1 MRFAAEARMSID
13 NKVLENKQF
22 IWEMLKSGK
31 WTKEHLLSLKF
42 KANDQSWNVALS
54 AAQKWASS
62 NVIQKSMKN
71 NKEKIKKKRRQDPET
86 ERDTYG
92 KHTTDQKVTEYE
104 KKEKKFLVSQIKA
117 HKNFKKNMAS
127 RLPNLELYE
136 LENLYRMLN
145 ASTESVEPGGTRY
158 NNMQHR
164 LESAKDSTKWH
175 SRAGKSRRKR

>member
-1 MRFAAEARMSID
+1 MSMD

-42 KANDQSWNVALS
+42 KANDQSWNVALR
-54 AAQKWASS
+54 AAQKWAYS
-62 NVIQKSMKN
+62 NVIQKSLKN
-71 NKEKIKKKRRQDPET
+71 NKEKIKKKRKQDPERET
-86 ERDTYG
+86 HE
-92 KHTTDQKVTEYE
+92 KHIADEKIIEYE

-127 RLPNLELYE
+127 RLPDLELYE
-136 LENLYRMLN
+136 LENLNRMLI
-145 ASTESVEPGGTRY
+145 ASTESIEPGGIRY

-164 LESAKDSTKWH
+164 FESVKDSTKWH
-175 SRAGKSRRKR
+175 SRAGKFRRK